1 MHELTV
7 TPHGHL
13 VVREA
18 PADAP
23 APAVSKALLQAYAHS
38 PARGM
43 LYSAAEDVTATLP
56 ASFEFARSI
65 ARLYLTNLCRA
76 AIAEPEGVV
85 PELSPPADELA
96 HAVLQAPPMTGLEY
110 LNADVLAG
118 WWHELDALV
127 RSEIAEHHGGAQDYL
142 RAHNPQWRFVGRV
155 TFHLAENK

>member
-1 MHELTV
+1 MQPFLRCATYNTQIEAHASHRAPAVGSLSEDLSRSANGLPKHELTV

-13 VVREA
+13 VVRET

-96 HAVLQAPPMTGLEY
+96 HAVLQAPPMPG
-110 LNADVLAG
+110 
-118 WWHELDALV
+118 
-127 RSEIAEHHGGAQDYL
+127 Q
-142 RAHNPQWRFVGRV
+142 
-155 TFHLAENK
+155 